1 MVAQQACVAGPEP
14 MLPSRYNSDR
24 WRAHAALNQVTQFV
38 AERVK
43 AVGPPL
49 EPVTVL
55 DLRRTI

>member
-1 MVAQQACVAGPEP
+1 
-14 MLPSRYNSDR
+14 MLPSHYNSDR

-43 AVGPPL
+43 TVGPPL